1 MDLYRV
7 NGMVLISLIKKRISM
22 KSTILKI
29 IILGLMPALA
39 LGSRTGL
46 GGVAQNLMEPV
57 TFFSDFIQ
65 SGCFL
70 IGGSFVFASI
80 IKYFEH
86 RRSPLMVP
94 ISTVVFLLIAG
105 IILILLP
112 FLSLV
117 MAHGVPYTFLPK

>member
-1 MDLYRV
+1 MNMR
-7 NGMVLISLIKKRISM
+7 NTMWKLISLCLLPIAAWAESN
-22 KSTILKI
+22 
-29 IILGLMPALA
+29 P
-39 LGSRTGL
+39 GL

-57 TFFSDFIQ
+57 GFFSDFIQ

-112 FLSLV
+112 LLSLITE
-117 MAHGVPYTFLPK
+117 HGVPYAFFAK

>member
-1 MDLYRV
+1 M
-7 NGMVLISLIKKRISM
+7 
-22 KSTILKI
+22 LKI
-29 IILGLMPALA
+29 LIMACLPALA
-39 LGSRTGL
+39 QAGVNTGF

-65 SGCFL
+65 TGCLL
-70 IGGSFVFASI
+70 IGMSFLFASI

-105 IILILLP
+105 IVLILLP
-112 FLSLV
+112 LLSF
-117 MAHGVPYTFLPK
+117 MTEHGVHYTFFAK